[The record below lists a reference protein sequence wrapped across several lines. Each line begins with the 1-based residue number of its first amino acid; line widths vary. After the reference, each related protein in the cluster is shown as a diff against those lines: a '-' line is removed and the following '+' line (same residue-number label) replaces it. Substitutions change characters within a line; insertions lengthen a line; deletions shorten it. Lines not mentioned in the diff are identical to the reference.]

1 MARLGCC
8 DGSKTPVI
16 SQHKGVHGMTFARL
30 LASLQRMNCGFS
42 RVLYMY
48 IARLFAARVS
58 ILALPLLVS
67 SCIGQEPAKA
77 PATPETSVNA
87 TLPVN
92 WIYGAYLP
100 KDVPIVPLTGEE
112 RFKLYLR
119 QTYTTPGIYVK
130 TGFFAIHD
138 QIKETEPDWGDGASG
153 FAKRVGSLQAGNII
167 QNSLAALGNAVVGFE
182 PRYDRCRCEGGWPRI
197 RHAVV
202 RNFITY
208 GGADDKGIRPQIM
221 SYAAAF
227 GAGVTVASWEP
238 NYPSVLTKGYQ
249 SVVTQAWV
257 GVVVDALAEFAP
269 DVKRMLHKKKADDK

>member
-1 MARLGCC
+1 MVR
-8 DGSKTPVI
+8 I
-16 SQHKGVHGMTFARL
+16 SPKMPPLCRS
-30 LASLQRMNCGFS
+30 LA
-42 RVLYMY
+42 
-48 IARLFAARVS
+48 
-58 ILALPLLVS
+58 
-67 SCIGQEPAKA
+67 K
-77 PATPETSVNA
+77 
-87 TLPVN
+87 
-92 WIYGAYLP
+92 
-100 KDVPIVPLTGEE
+100 E

-138 QIKETEPDWGDGASG
+138 QVEEIQPEWGDGISG
-153 FAKRVGSLQAGNII
+153 FAKRAGSLQAGNII
-167 QNSLAALGNAVVGFE
+167 QNSLTALGNAAVGLE
-182 PRYDRCRCEGGWPRI
+182 PRYDRCRCEGAWPRI

-208 GGADDKGIRPQIM
+208 GGGDNKAIRPQIM

-238 NYPSVLTKGYQ
+238 NTPSALTKGYQ

-269 DVKRMLHKKKADDK
+269 DIKRMLRKNKVDDQ

>member
-1 MARLGCC
+1 M
-8 DGSKTPVI
+8 PNVP
-16 SQHKGVHGMTFARL
+16 GMTFARVL
-30 LASLQRMNCGFS
+30 GSLQRMTCWVS
-42 RVLYMY
+42 RGLCA
-48 IARLFAARVS
+48 ARLLAVRVS
-58 ILALPLLVS
+58 ILALSLVVP
-67 SCIGQEPAKA
+67 SCIAQEPAKA
-77 PATPETSVNA
+77 PATPVTSVNT

-100 KDVPIVPLTGEE
+100 KGAPIQPLTGDE

-153 FAKRVGSLQAGNII
+153 FGKRLGSIQAGNII
-167 QNSLAALGNAVVGFE
+167 QNSLTSLGNAAVGFE
-182 PRYDRCRCEGGWPRI
+182 PRYDRCSCDGAWPRI

-269 DVKRMLHKKKADDK
+269 DIKRMLHKNKADDK